1 MYPSL
6 YRRCLILPARPGA
19 RFLASFARNRN
30 HGRLHLS
37 LAPRHDCVLCWPS
50 IRVCIRATNHAAPH
64 RQIAVVVRA
73 DRHLCAASPGSHS
86 STSAFLLP
94 AQVRPP
100 VSPASQRDGRRIGSA
115 LDPWRRMLRS
125 RLLPRRDHIA
135 VGRSAVVVGASLRAE
150 RRKLRRGAGFQKS
163 HLEPFRVAI
172 CARSSANLH
181 RLNCLAT

>member
-73 DRHLCAASPGSHS
+73 DRHLCAASLGGHGSA
-86 STSAFLLP
+86 SALLLSADGRAP
-94 AQVRPP
+94 LSRGR
-100 VSPASQRDGRRIGSA
+100 QRGGRRIGSA

>member
-1 MYPSL
+1 MSVSPVFNSSSRPAPHLSL
-6 YRRCLILPARPGA
+6 LLSEMG
-19 RFLASFARNRN
+19 N
-30 HGRLHLS
+30 HGILHPS
-37 LAPRHDCVLCWPS
+37 LAPRGDCVLCWPS
-50 IRVCIRATNHAAPH
+50 IRLCFRAPNHAAPH

-73 DRHLCAASPGSHS
+73 DRHLCAASLGGHGSA
-86 STSAFLLP
+86 SALLLSADGRAP
-94 AQVRPP
+94 LSRGR
-100 VSPASQRDGRRIGSA
+100 QRGGRRIGSA
-115 LDPWRRMLRS
+115 LDPWLRMLYS
-125 RLLPRRDHIA
+125 RLLPRSDHIA